1 MALTRRHGLLALGV
15 AGAGLLA
22 RPSLVQAQLR
32 TLADTMAGDTR
43 FARFLDVIT
52 RNSMV
57 EDFRQPGP
65 MTVFAPVDQAW
76 LGAPAGLIQDLLGTN
91 ETSNENRNDI
101 ERNRVAALINYHI
114 VPGLFTGTELTGADR
129 RLRTLNGGDI
139 QISGSGANFTVR
151 NPAPATQL
159 GAVGAAGAQA
169 SARPAQVVGQ
179 PISAS
184 NGVIYPIDQ
193 VLFP

>member
-1 MALTRRHGLLALGV
+1 MALTRRHGLLALGAV
-15 AGAGLLA
+15 GAGLLS
-22 RPSLVQAQLR
+22 RPAIVHAQLR

-43 FARFLDVIT
+43 FSTFLDLIT
-52 RNSMV
+52 RNTQV

-65 MTVFAPVDQAW
+65 LTVFAPVDQAW
-76 LGAPAGLIQDLLGTN
+76 SGAPAGIMQDLLGRN
-91 ETSNENRNDI
+91 EPGTNRNQI
-101 ERNRVAALINYHI
+101 ERDRVAALINYHL

-129 RLRTLNGGDI
+129 RLRTLNGGDV
-139 QISGSGANFTVR
+139 QISSSGGNLVLQ

-159 GAVGAAGAQA
+159 GAVGAAGAQV
-169 SARPAQVVGQ
+169 SARPARVVGQ